1 MRVKHESDY
10 VLESLAALI
19 SHDGA
24 PPVSLSERT
33 QRYFLASRLLKQIV
47 LDLKLPSP
55 NWSRRMREFPR
66 REEPISSR
74 VL

>member
-1 MRVKHESDY
+1 MRVRHESDY
-10 VLESLAALI
+10 VLGSLSELI
-19 SHDGA
+19 AHDGA

-47 LDLKLPSP
+47 LDLKSPSP
-55 NWSRRMREFPR
+55 NWSRRMSELPR

-74 VL
+74 VI